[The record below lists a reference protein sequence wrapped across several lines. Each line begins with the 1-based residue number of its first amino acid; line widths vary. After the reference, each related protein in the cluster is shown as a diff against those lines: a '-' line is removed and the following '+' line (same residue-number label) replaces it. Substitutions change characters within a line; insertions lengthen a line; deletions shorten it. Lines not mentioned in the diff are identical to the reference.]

1 MPPHIWVGGMSRW
14 HSRLL
19 GLTASADHPQYLGT
33 GAGVFAS
40 GKYYNGNIISA
51 SVSSIYSSV
60 ANRLDAQTFFV
71 RDTTS
76 FDRISL
82 NTSTIN
88 PGAITRLGI
97 YKGDGTNYTPSTL
110 LLDAGQFTG
119 TGGTS
124 EIVINQ
130 ELTPG
135 LYYLA
140 RLTDAVISWTATGAN
155 SSFALLGAGS
165 VSAHYN
171 ASSIFTVS
179 GQNPSNPLP
188 DPFGTATGRV
198 GQFTV
203 CMRAV

>member
-1 MPPHIWVGGMSRW
+1 MPHLWVEGMSRW

-19 GLTASADHPQYLGT
+19 GLTNSADHPQYLGT

-40 GKYYNGNIISA
+40 GRYYNGNIVTTA
-51 SVSSIYSSV
+51 AAATYASV
-60 ANRLDAQTFFV
+60 ANRMDAQTFFV

-82 NTSTIN
+82 NTATISA
-88 PGAITRLGI
+88 GAVTRLGI
-97 YKGDGTNYTPSTL
+97 YKGDGTNYVPRSL
-110 LLDAGQFTG
+110 VLDAGTFTG

-130 ELTPG
+130 KLTPG
-135 LYYLA
+135 LYYLT
-140 RLTDAVISWTATGAN
+140 RVTDTAGIAWTATGTN
-155 SSFALLGAGS
+155 SSFALLGAGG
-165 VSAHYN
+165 VNTHYN
-171 ASSIFTVS
+171 MSSIFTVS
-179 GQNPSNPLP
+179 SINPANPLP
-188 DPFGTATGRV
+188 DHFGSATGRV